1 MGKVSEVFWG
11 VYPYIFHFQT
21 LSMVSLSGTLT
32 LANPTPLVAVV
43 GLSHTEYSFSL
54 NEWTIIS
61 KCVNLHCVNLRL
73 EIQSEISITKCLTS
87 PNTSI

>member
-11 VYPYIFHFQT
+11 VYSYIFHFQT

-61 KCVNLHCVNLRL
+61 MCV
-73 EIQSEISITKCLTS
+73 LTY
-87 PNTSI
+87 TVLI